1 MDFIDRPPTNANG
14 LTSEQPKH
22 TAAQAKKFQQNLYIS
37 GGEGRSQISTQRLW
51 NRVEKLDSLKLH
63 RIDNIDTFDKC
74 YPKFLVI
81 ILFLKSFF
89 V

>member
-1 MDFIDRPPTNANG
+1 MDFIDRPPTNGNG
-14 LTSEQPKH
+14 LNSEQPKH
-22 TAAQAKKFQQNLYIS
+22 HCCTGQKIPTKLVHF
-37 GGEGRSQISTQRLW
+37 GREGRGQISTQWLS
-51 NRVEKLDSLKLH
+51 NRIEKLDSLKLH

-74 YPKFLVI
+74 YPQFSVI